1 MLAALLITFREGLE
15 AALIVG
21 ITLGALRRLGRRD
34 RGISVWAGAIAAIA
48 VSVLAALA
56 LNAVG
61 VALEGRGEQVFEGA
75 TMLLAC
81 GVLTWMVLWLQRQG
95 GRTQTDLEEHTRRA
109 LLEDSPRMLFGVAFV
124 AVLRE
129 GIETA
134 LFLTAASLSVAA
146 GQTLLGGALGLLAA
160 LAVGWLIYAG
170 GKRLDVR
177 AFFRVTGVLL
187 ILFAAGLLAHGV
199 HELQEAGLLPVVI
212 EHVWDIS
219 PILSDEGTLGSLL
232 KALLGYNANPSLLEV
247 VAYVGYLVAALV
259 AWRRSSRARL
269 AAGPVGG

>member
-1 MLAALLITFREGLE
+1 
-15 AALIVG
+15 
-21 ITLGALRRLGRRD
+21 
-34 RGISVWAGAIAAIA
+34 
-48 VSVLAALA
+48 
-56 LNAVG
+56 
-61 VALEGRGEQVFEGA
+61 
-75 TMLLAC
+75 
-81 GVLTWMVLWLQRQG
+81 
-95 GRTQTDLEEHTRRA
+95 
-109 LLEDSPRMLFGVAFV
+109 MLFGVAFV